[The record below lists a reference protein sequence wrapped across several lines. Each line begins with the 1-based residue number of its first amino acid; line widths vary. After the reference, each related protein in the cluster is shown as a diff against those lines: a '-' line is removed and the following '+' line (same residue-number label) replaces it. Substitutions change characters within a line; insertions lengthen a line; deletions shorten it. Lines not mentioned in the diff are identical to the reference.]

1 MIPIINVVIR
11 TDSRRPLPVLL
22 ALCCLALSSVS
33 AQTQQTQPPVPK
45 PFPGQPSPAQ
55 PATTPPRPGPAA
67 TSPQVPAVPPGPT
80 RPGEPTAAQIGV
92 TLYPTAEYL
101 ESFDA
106 GRGQRYYLY
115 GTSAP
120 FLDIVAY
127 YRKILNNGGN
137 EVFKAPAI
145 HRFDLPGKFQE
156 ETMAFPPS
164 VVVKDYTWGGS
175 EGYLFVDGT
184 REKRYRTIIQIVP
197 SPPPPIK

>member
-1 MIPIINVVIR
+1 MTR
-11 TDSRRPLPVLL
+11 
-22 ALCCLALSSVS
+22 ALGVAVMCACAHAVA
-33 AQTQQTQPPVPK
+33 AQTPPVPR
-45 PFPGQPSPAQ
+45 PFPG
-55 PATTPPRPGPAA
+55 ATTPTTSTTPKSATAPPAA
-67 TSPQVPAVPPGPT
+67 PAPQTPPSADILAGAPVF
-80 RPGEPTAAQIGV
+80 PG
-92 TLYPTAEYL
+92 AEYL
-101 ESFDA
+101 DSTDA